1 MPDKPDK
8 KNQKKDKSREVA
20 QWEKEQENLRQDLLV
35 QAWVARNNLYQELF
49 GQPAYVSPAGY
60 AAPSFKNQSKA
71 KGASKGSSSVSDDD
85 QLLAVLAYGP
95 DPFRPYWTYV
105 TAGLASPW
113 TQSEPLEVSGFG
125 CELMIKSPHD
135 HPWAAQILRTMA
147 FYIFNHAGTLT
158 PGRRLAFNAPIVA
171 NSQSQLR
178 NAIIWYADEAPDA
191 WYQLPSGGFGLFLAL
206 GVTDDECQFAEKAEN
221 YGSWCIEQL
230 LRRKGHGQVT
240 NPDRGCMMKEEDT
253 AGILRGIQEF
263 ADTFRQFDVE
273 RAPEED
279 S

>member
-1 MPDKPDK
+1 MA
-8 KNQKKDKSREVA
+8 NKKDKRRGQEDA
-20 QWEKEQENLRQDLLV
+20 RWEREQEAARQNLLLES
-35 QAWVARNNLYQELF
+35 WVARNNLYQELF
-49 GQPAYVSPAGY
+49 GQPAYVTPANY
-60 AAPSFKNQSKA
+60 AAPNSKE
-71 KGASKGSSSVSDDD
+71 SSHSSSRGRQDKNEEDN

-113 TQSEPLEVSGFG
+113 TQTEPLEVSGFG

-135 HPWAAQILRTMA
+135 QPWAAQILRTMA

-171 NSQSQLR
+171 NSDSQLR

-191 WYQLPSGGFGLFLAL
+191 WYQLPSGGFGLFLAM
-206 GVTDDECQFAEKAEN
+206 GITDAESQFAEQAEN

-240 NPDRGCMMKEEDT
+240 DPTRGCMMKESDT
-253 AGILRGIQEF
+253 EQMLRGIQEF
-263 ADTFRQFDVE
+263 ANTFRQFDVE
-273 RAPEED
+273 RQAED
-279 S
+279 EL